1 MPLNHFR
8 LEGFSLVDKIIG
20 PQLLTR
26 KWGAFPTG
34 AGFSGIGLFDKLIIE
49 ERETWTAELW
59 RSCGDARGKDF
70 GGPVS
75 GHSVNS

>member
-1 MPLNHFR
+1 MLN
-8 LEGFSLVDKIIG
+8 
-20 PQLLTR
+20 R

-34 AGFSGIGLFDKLIIE
+34 TGAFSGAGLFDKLIIE

-59 RSCGDARGKDF
+59 RSCGNARDIDF

-75 GHSVNS
+75 SHSVKPWVPTGLKLSDV